1 MGSETPKPI
10 PPPIENKKSI
20 PELPKINKKA
30 T

>member
-10 PPPIENKKSI
+10 PPLNENKKSI
-20 PELPKINKKA
+20 PELPEINKKA